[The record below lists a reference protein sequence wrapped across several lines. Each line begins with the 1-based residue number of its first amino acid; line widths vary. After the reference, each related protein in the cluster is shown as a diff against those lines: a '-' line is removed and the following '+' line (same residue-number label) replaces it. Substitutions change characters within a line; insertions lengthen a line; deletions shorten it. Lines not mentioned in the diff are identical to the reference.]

1 VIEIQKSSYHKH
13 YYPDEHSGICVVLH
27 KGEKDEDFIKRFRK
41 KFSKS
46 GLAKELR
53 DRMFFEKPSDKKRRK
68 KAQSIRMIKREE
80 EKLIEMRERYVRM
93 KLKRKRQQAKERKK
107 GDNYDQRTSRQ
118 DSSRVSEND
127 KNRIRINNS

>member
-1 VIEIQKSSYHKH
+1 MIEIQASSYHKH
-13 YYPDEHSGICVVLH
+13 YYPDVHSGICVVRR

-46 GLAKELR
+46 GLAKEVR

-68 KAQSIRMIKREE
+68 KAQSIRMIKRDK
-80 EKLIEMRERYVRM
+80 EKLIEMHERYKRM
-93 KLKRKRQQAKERKK
+93 KLKRKRQQAKERKAK
-107 GDNYDQRTSRQ
+107 GDRYDQRTSRQ

-127 KNRIRINNS
+127 KE

>member
-1 VIEIQKSSYHKH
+1 MIEIQASSYHKH
-13 YYPDEHSGICVVLH
+13 YYPDEHSGICVVRR

-46 GLAKELR
+46 GLAKEVR

-68 KAQSIRMIKREE
+68 KAQSIRMIKRDK
-80 EKLIEMRERYVRM
+80 EKLIEMHERYKRM
-93 KLKRKRQQAKERKK
+93 KLKRKRQQAKERKAK
-107 GDNYDQRTSRQ
+107 GDRYDQRTSRQ

-127 KNRIRINNS
+127 KE